1 MDINHLPAGITIP
14 AAVTKAQAALDKL
27 WDAYGDAQIEYADAL
42 GEGWQERA
50 QARDAAAAKAAV
62 LAGKPAPKST
72 EIARVTAM
80 RGTALGVI
88 EAYEQQ
94 IRAAGAVVHRAW
106 AASMPEVREQVVSA
120 LKAAESDYDEA
131 VNRFYAARG
140 AVRRAV
146 SALAAVDH
154 MERGRPG
161 NAPAFTERHTDDF
174 TLVQFGR
181 AWLADH
187 RVSVDPGD
195 IVKVRVHADEWGTS
209 KVVKEFP
216 AEDAERFIAAGI
228 AERV

>member
-131 VNRFYAARG
+131 VNRFTRPVALS
-140 AVRRAV
+140 AVPSLRWLLSTTWSAGDPVMRLHSPSGTPTTSRLFSSAV
-146 SALAAVDH
+146 
-154 MERGRPG
+154 PG
-161 NAPAFTERHTDDF
+161 SLT
-174 TLVQFGR
+174 
-181 AWLADH
+181 
-187 RVSVDPGD
+187 
-195 IVKVRVHADEWGTS
+195 
-209 KVVKEFP
+209 
-216 AEDAERFIAAGI
+216 IA
-228 AERV
+228 